1 MESVAGTGED
11 LSNNLPQTSL
21 CRTVRSDTRAVRSD
35 TRAVRSAVRAV
46 HDHMQMVCLGGLGLV

>member
-21 CRTVRSDTRAVRSD
+21 CRTVRSDTRAVRS
-35 TRAVRSAVRAV
+35 AVRAV
-46 HDHMQMVCLGGLGLV
+46 HDHMQTVCLGGLGLV